1 MLPIQGYT
9 TADLIAYQRQ
19 MALAQSAAGALL
31 PLPNQ
36 QGLNMGLTGMGLGTR
51 TGYDWLLMED
61 RRRIFYRLTDL
72 YTQTLQH
79 PLL

>member
-51 TGYDWLLMED
+51 TGYDSLHMGLG
-61 RRRIFYRLTDL
+61 
-72 YTQTLQH
+72 QH